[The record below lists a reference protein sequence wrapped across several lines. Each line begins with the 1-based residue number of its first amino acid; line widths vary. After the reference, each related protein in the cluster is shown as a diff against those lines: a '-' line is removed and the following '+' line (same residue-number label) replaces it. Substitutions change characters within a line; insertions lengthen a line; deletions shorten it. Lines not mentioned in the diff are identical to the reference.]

1 MSSLFEVVGI
11 ITCAILGIILVSI
24 IYLTFIHP
32 IFQAVSIMRYVLACE
47 KVADPRCKV
56 TLRVLWVAFKWGY
69 EVGGHHSIRY
79 HNRFG
84 EWSGIGKWRVYENE
98 DE

>member
-1 MSSLFEVVGI
+1 MSGFFEFVGI

-32 IFQAVSIMRYVLACE
+32 IFQAVSITRWACACE
-47 KVADPRCKV
+47 KLIDSEKKI
-56 TLRVLWVAFKWGY
+56 TLRVLWAMFKWGY
-69 EVGGHHSIRY
+69 VVGSDHGIRY